1 MELGDGI
8 KNVILASIG
17 AAALTVEKSSEVVDT
32 LVKKGELTVEQ
43 GKAVNQELKHKAEEA
58 KVEKK
63 ETSVEE
69 LVKGLSAEDKE
80 KLKKLLE
87 TPEEEKKA
95 E

>member
-58 KVEKK
+58 KTEKK
-63 ETSVEE
+63 ETSIED
-69 LVKGLSAEDKE
+69 LVKSLSEEERE